1 VCTEKAKQD
10 AQFLKAIMG
19 KDSKQAEAVMDRR
32 RQAEAR
38 PPVPQAPPQQAPPQQ
53 RGARSNNHSQANGSQ
68 DLAPDARS
76 HSRGNSRSAKKGSN
90 AFNAATYQSSEHH
103 PPADGNGGRGP
114 VQDSSKGKR
123 KGRKGSGG
131 GGPGDQNVAPQ
142 DSNRHGDQPTGNSKG
157 VVQRWSKGR
166 SFMIQ
171 GLDNAHHLLETP
183 PSSSTYPQPFLQHRE
198 TCGRGSTDERR
209 VYYKNATLYKEEV
222 DEVDEGEPAYPP
234 RSVKRARGAAEKQ
247 HTYKDVE
254 SFSDEEDERARGAA
268 GKRRVVISYNEQ
280 AVSATDDDEDD
291 DDDEE
296 ETEEEGEAE
305 EDEDAEVDEK
315 GEEVQGQDD
324 GDDGDDASGEQEGED
339 DEDEDEEE
347 EGEEVQEGEEGED
360 AVAEA
365 EANATA
371 DASGDVTDASDDAAS
386 GTYAFRHSTQTCGI
400 TPEHEGSQPVQSL
413 ASDSCSL
420 LPCLFSPCSVQ
431 LGVRRPVRRR
441 VRVRQ

>member
-1 VCTEKAKQD
+1 MCAGDAHQS
-10 AQFLKAIMG
+10 AQFFKKVMHG
-19 KDSKQAEAVMDRR
+19 ESNQAEALMDTR
-32 RQAEAR
+32 RQAKAR
-38 PPVPQAPPQQAPPQQ
+38 PPVPQAPPQQ
-53 RGARSNNHSQANGSQ
+53 RGGRSNTHSQANGSQ

-76 HSRGNSRSAKKGSN
+76 HSRGNSRSVKNGNTS
-90 AFNAATYQSSEHH
+90 NAATYQPSAHH
-103 PPADGNGGRGP
+103 HYPPADGNGGRGP

-123 KGRKGSGG
+123 KGRKGRGG

-157 VVQRWSKGR
+157 VVQRRSKGIN
-166 SFMIQ
+166 FTIQ
-171 GLDNAHHLLETP
+171 GAHDAHQLLETP
-183 PSSSTYPQPFLQHRE
+183 PSSSTYSQPFLQHRE
-198 TCGRGSTDERR
+198 TCGQGSADERR
-209 VYYKNATLYKEEV
+209 VYYKNTTLYKEEV

-324 GDDGDDASGEQEGED
+324 GDDAGGEQEGED
-339 DEDEDEEE
+339 DEDED
-347 EGEEVQEGEEGED
+347 EEVQEGEEGED

-400 TPEHEGSQPVQSL
+400 TPEHEGSQPVQFL
-413 ASDSCSL
+413 ASDSRSL
-420 LPCLFSPCSVQ
+420 LPCLFSPCSAQ